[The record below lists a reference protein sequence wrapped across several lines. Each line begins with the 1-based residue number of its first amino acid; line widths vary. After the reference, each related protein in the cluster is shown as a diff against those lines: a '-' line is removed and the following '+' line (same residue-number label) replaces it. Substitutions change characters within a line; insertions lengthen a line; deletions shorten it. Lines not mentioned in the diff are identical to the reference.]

1 MSNSVERQ
9 TLPVVGLPR
18 RRPGGFTLLEVLL
31 ALALLAILLGSVLSA
46 VRWYGE
52 LATLGRDQVQRQRV
66 LAALERKLRQDL
78 QSVLLPELDS
88 TNPGPSAQQAT
99 GEEEAPSAEDQSTLA
114 NITGQEAIWGL
125 VGDATSLVLVVRR
138 PVQELLLTVD
148 TASEETAPLLGDLR
162 LVGYLVAGTQ
172 GDELGALVAQQA
184 AQNQGATQPAAGFAR
199 WELPWA
205 QGQQMLQQQDLASVA
220 ASAQVLAPEV
230 TAVAF
235 RYFDGSQWL
244 ESWDSSA
251 QGALPLAVEVTLWL
265 VPAAGEEPQQTALSS
280 DSGEETV
287 RLVVYLPGASS
298 SAAPT
303 AGDSA
308 P

>member
-66 LAALERKLRQDL
+66 LAALERRLRQDL
-78 QSVLLPELDS
+78 QSTLLPEPDS
-88 TNPGPSAQQAT
+88 ANQGPSAPQT
-99 GEEEAPSAEDQSTLA
+99 GGEETPSAQEQSTLA
-114 NITGQEAIWGL
+114 TITGQEAIWGL

-138 PVQELLLTVD
+138 PVQELLLTAD

>member
-1 MSNSVERQ
+1 MSNSVARQ
-9 TLPVVGLPR
+9 TLSVVGLPR

-52 LATLGRDQVQRQRV
+52 LATLGRDQVQRLRV
-66 LAALERKLRQDL
+66 LAALERRLRQDL
-78 QSVLLPELDS
+78 QSALLSEPDS
-88 TNPGPSAQQAT
+88 GNPGPSAPQAA
-99 GEEEAPSAEDQSTLA
+99 GEEAPSAQEQSTLA
-114 NITGQEAIWGL
+114 TITGQEAIWGL
-125 VGDATSLVLVVRR
+125 VGDATSCVLVVRR
-138 PVQELLLTVD
+138 PVQELLLTAD

-172 GDELGALVAQQA
+172 GDELGALVAQQT
-184 AQNQGATQPAAGFAR
+184 AQSQGATQPVAGFAR

-205 QGQQMLQQQDLASVA
+205 QGLQMLRQQDLASVA
-220 ASAQVLAPEV
+220 ASAQMLAPEV
-230 TAVAF
+230 TAAAF

-244 ESWDSSA
+244 ESWDSSS

-265 VPAAGEEPQQTALSS
+265 APAAGEEPQQPALSS

-287 RLVVYLPGASS
+287 RLVVYLPGASR
-298 SAAPT
+298 SAAQT
-303 AGDSA
+303 AGESV